1 MAFIS
6 GVYGYS
12 SIAATSGADISGDG
26 ISDENMA
33 SKALWYVGR
42 KRAELRDE
50 TVAAPAS
57 GELRV
62 RAKFGALSRGT
73 ERLVFEG
80 RVPESEFERMRA
92 PFMGG
97 AFPHPVKYGY
107 STVGTVEEGAQRGR
121 TVFVL
126 HPHQSAFVVPET
138 AAAVVPDNVPPER
151 AVLAANM
158 ETALNAVWDGAPGPA
173 DRIAVVGGGVVGML
187 VARLCARMPGTS
199 VSVVDVSPKRGELA
213 GALGAAF
220 ATPDRAP
227 ENCDVVFH
235 ASASAAGLA
244 TALRIAGDE
253 STVVELSWY
262 GSGEVAVPLGEAFH
276 SRRLKLV
283 ASQVGKV
290 AASHRPRWSYHQR
303 MAAALALLDDGALDA
318 LIAPPVEFTDLPER
332 LGALLSVDAD
342 ARCPLIRYP

>member
-1 MAFIS
+1 
-6 GVYGYS
+6 
-12 SIAATSGADISGDG
+12 
-26 ISDENMA
+26 MA
-33 SKALWYVGR
+33 SKALWYVGK

-50 TVAAPAS
+50 PVAAPAD

-62 RAKFGALSRGT
+62 RAKFGAISRGT

-92 PFMGG
+92 PFMTG

-107 STVGTVEEGAQRGR
+107 STVGTVEQGAQRGR

-126 HPHQSAFVVPET
+126 HPHQSEFVVPET
-138 AAAVVPDNVPPER
+138 AAALVPDNVPPQR

-158 ETALNAVWDGAPGPA
+158 ETALNAVWDGGPRPA

-187 VARLCARMPGTS
+187 VARLCAQIPGTS
-199 VSVVDVSPKRGELA
+199 VSVVDVSASRRELA
-213 GALGAAF
+213 RALGAAF
-220 ATPDRAP
+220 ATPAEAP
-227 ENCDVVFH
+227 ENCDIVFH
-235 ASASAAGLA
+235 ASASSAGLA

-253 STVVELSWY
+253 SAVVEVSWY
-262 GSGEVAVPLGEAFH
+262 GSDEVAVPLGGAFH

-283 ASQVGKV
+283 SSQVGKV
-290 AASHRPRWSYHQR
+290 AASHRPRWTYQR
-303 MAAALALLDDGALDA
+303 RLAAALGLLDDDALDA